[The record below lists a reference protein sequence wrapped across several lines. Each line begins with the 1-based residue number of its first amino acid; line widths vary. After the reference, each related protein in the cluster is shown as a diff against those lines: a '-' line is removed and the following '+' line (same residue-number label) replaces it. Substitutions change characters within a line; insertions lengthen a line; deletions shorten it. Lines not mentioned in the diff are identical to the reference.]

1 MKNCLDSSYHYS
13 DMGKS
18 GSLTYLGSRHL
29 CQAGNLTRYGHT
41 LISAS
46 RKVWKMTQFQFSDLI
61 LGMRHCCRSR
71 RQFYAGS
78 APLNGSQGEAAAL
91 LTSVTIVTAATGI
104 CVSPK
109 SQHERESLSSP
120 LQRNVYK
127 QSHCRYNMHVSVPK
141 VTAVATGMHVTNVTT
156 NFTQGY
162 VSPLS

>member
-1 MKNCLDSSYHYS
+1 
-13 DMGKS
+13 
-18 GSLTYLGSRHL
+18 
-29 CQAGNLTRYGHT
+29 
-41 LISAS
+41 
-46 RKVWKMTQFQFSDLI
+46 MTQFQFSDLI